1 MVDLVEKIHCQGI
14 LTDDD
19 TARTAEII
27 DALTDSGIDLLA
39 VLESQ
44 HSPGRAQVDL
54 ITRDTELLQE
64 TASEMGWKLSERRP
78 GFLVQGH
85 DRPNAVSETLSR
97 LADAQIQVASVHAIA
112 AGPGRFGALLL
123 VKPAEE
129 DRATEVLHAEEEEAE
144 EVLDPVDEAAAE
156 SFPASDPP
164 AWVPVTS

>member
-39 VLESQ
+39 LLETQ

-54 ITRDTELLQE
+54 ITRDSELLAE
-64 TASEMGWKLSERRP
+64 TADEMGWTLSERRP
-78 GFLVQGH
+78 GFLVQGN
-85 DRPNAVSETLSR
+85 DRPNAVSETLTR
-97 LADAQIQVASVHAIA
+97 LADAQIQVASVHAIS
-112 AGPGRFGALLL
+112 AGPGRFGALVL

-129 DRATEVLHAEEEEAE
+129 QRASDVLQALQEESEA
-144 EVLDPVDEAAAE
+144 VLDPVDEAAVE

-164 AWVPVTS
+164 AWVPATS

>member
-14 LTDDD
+14 LTEDD
-19 TARTAEII
+19 TAHTAEII

-39 VLESQ
+39 LLESQ

-54 ITRDTELLQE
+54 ITRDTELLAE
-64 TASEMGWKLSERRP
+64 TADERGWTLSERRP

-85 DRPNAVSETLSR
+85 DRPNAVAETLSR
-97 LADAQIQVASVHAIA
+97 LADAKIQVSSVHAIA
-112 AGPGRFGALLL
+112 AGPGRFGALVL

-129 DRATEVLHAEEEEAE
+129 ERASDVLRALQESEE
-144 EVLDPVDEAAAE
+144 LDPVEEAAVE

-164 AWVPVTS
+164 AWVPA

>member
-19 TARTAEII
+19 TAHTAEII
-27 DALTDSGIDLLA
+27 DALTDSGVDLLA
-39 VLESQ
+39 LLESQ

-54 ITRDTELLQE
+54 ITRDTELLAE
-64 TASEMGWKLSERRP
+64 TADEMGWILSERRP
-78 GFLVQGH
+78 GFLVQGN
-85 DRPNAVSETLSR
+85 DSPNAVSETLTR

-129 DRATEVLHAEEEEAE
+129 ERASEVLHALREDA
-144 EVLDPVDEAAAE
+144 EVLDPVDEAAVE

-164 AWVPVTS
+164 ALVPAT